1 MNEQIRLLEDTII
14 ETLNSYEQVP
24 IEAKRLVLKEI
35 YLIVEQKAN
44 EAIIQEVE
52 NAKSIQPNKLG
63 ELPE

>member
-44 EAIIQEVE
+44 EIIIAERKAIMEGE
-52 NAKSIQPNKLG
+52 NAENIQ
-63 ELPE
+63 

>member
-44 EAIIQEVE
+44 EIIKLEGKNAE
-52 NAKSIQPNKLG
+52 NIQ
-63 ELPE
+63 

>member
-24 IEAKRLVLKEI
+24 IEAKRLVLREI

-52 NAKSIQPNKLG
+52 NAKNIQQNKLG